1 MKWTQMA
8 QVRVQPHVCD
18 GDSLV
23 SLSNMAC
30 LHQLHVNFSGM
41 TAPVNE

>member
-8 QVRVQPHVCD
+8 QDSAQPHVCD

-23 SLSNMAC
+23 SLSSMSCLKPVAC
-30 LHQLHVNFSGM
+30 
-41 TAPVNE
+41 